1 MDDVDI
7 RCGELDRS
15 IVNLRLYCNK
25 DMKNMYHEFASFST
39 IKLTE
44 ITDEDGRRKYVIK
57 LSCDVYNLNII
68 KIAIIRECN

>member
-1 MDDVDI
+1 MV
-7 RCGELDRS
+7 LDRS
-15 IVNLRLYCNK
+15 IVNLRLYCSK

-44 ITDEDGRRKYVIK
+44 ISDEDGRRKYVIK
-57 LSCDVYNLNII
+57 LSDVYNLNII

>member
-1 MDDVDI
+1 
-7 RCGELDRS
+7 
-15 IVNLRLYCNK
+15 
-25 DMKNMYHEFASFST
+25 MYHEFASFST

-57 LSCDVYNLNII
+57 LSDVYNLNII

>member
-1 MDDVDI
+1 
-7 RCGELDRS
+7 
-15 IVNLRLYCNK
+15 
-25 DMKNMYHEFASFST
+25 MYHEFASFST

-68 KIAIIRECN
+68 KIAIIRECY